1 MFLAWFSD
9 RAGNIVAITITP
21 NSCTM
26 TQTIALNT
34 ESIYRLDLS
43 PIAAWADAV
52 EAGRF
57 AVEDFEQAIAFAIEF
72 EREPTDPRELS
83 EIPEVRLWF
92 VRLEATYPWIPLFLD
107 WKSELARYVA
117 MLVPHEFHPTEGIQF
132 NPEALE
138 IFLMRKVFELSI
150 WLQRAELPHQA
161 RMMAFAKMLGYDL
174 EADFFELLDR

>member
-1 MFLAWFSD
+1 M
-9 RAGNIVAITITP
+9 VAITITP

-43 PIAAWADAV
+43 PIAAWANEV

-57 AVEDFEQAIAFAIEF
+57 VAEDFEQAIAFAIEF

-92 VRLEATYPWIPLFLD
+92 VRLEATYPWMPLFLD

-174 EADFFELLDR
+174 DSDFFELLDR